1 MQDIETERLLLH
13 VKSFEEMK
21 QGMLSGDEMS
31 MDFYHAYK
39 YHKENAPGYDLEW
52 FRLWDFY
59 LKDSNT
65 IIGGACF
72 KGQPNEKGEVEIG
85 YGIDDEY
92 QNLGYATEAIGALI
106 DMTKQDIGVKKVLF
120 EIEQDNFSSL
130 RVAQKLNAEF
140 IRVSDHMKWYG
151 ITVHGVNGDCPQ

>member
-1 MQDIETERLLLH
+1 MQDIATERLLLH

-21 QGMLSGDEMS
+21 QGMLSGDEMC

-72 KGQPNEKGEVEIG
+72 KGQPNEKGEVDIG
-85 YGIDDEY
+85 TKKLLPITLMFDHR
-92 QNLGYATEAIGALI
+92 IGAFNDVMPFI
-106 DMTKQDIGVKKVLF
+106 KKLD
-120 EIEQDNFSSL
+120 EIFQN
-130 RVAQKLNAEF
+130 
-140 IRVSDHMKWYG
+140 
-151 ITVHGVNGDCPQ
+151 PQIMREW